1 MEEQH
6 ARARRRFDAD
16 GSGTISQGEV
26 TAALRCLGVPVRR
39 PRSVTGPAA
48 LLHGSLHMCSTPSTV
63 RACQRACADTRSV
76 QAHAHA
82 VRLHFGCR
90 LCARAWPVV
99 SVGDNQPYPI
109 TRVRAWPMLL
119 SGGRCARRT
128 ARAWSRCLTAT
139 PPTTSTTT
147 SSVAL
152 CACCRRRARGPPPRD
167 SRSSETCM
175 C

>member
-1 MEEQH
+1 VEEQH

-39 PRSVTGPAA
+39 PRSVTGLAA

-99 SVGDNQPYPI
+99 SVGDKLTLPYHPCA
-109 TRVRAWPMLL
+109 RLAHAAQRRQVRAED
-119 SGGRCARRT
+119 GARM
-128 ARAWSRCLTAT
+128 
-139 PPTTSTTT
+139 
-147 SSVAL
+147 VAL
-152 CACCRRRARGPPPRD
+152 LDRDASDDIDYDEFRRFVCLLPQASPGPASARQQKQ
-167 SRSSETCM
+167 
-175 C
+175 